1 MSTGGPLP
9 AVAVRVISLPGSP
22 RRDGMARQLDAIGL
36 DWRFFDALTCPP
48 ADIPYDPR
56 QAMRAMGRPM
66 SAGELGCFAS
76 HRALW
81 REMAES
87 PPARLMLILEDDLLL
102 DPHFFARMDDIATA
116 AIRYPYLRLYALRP
130 GHLHTEDTF
139 LERYVGRF
147 TGRADGT
154 QAYFLRQD
162 GALRL
167 IESIRSVAR
176 PVDKELDRY
185 WAHGLPIRAV
195 FPFPVLELDN
205 GSQIGAGRFHRP
217 PLSLTDSAGLRLTQV
232 SERLRRLSA
241 TAVARLASAV
251 HWRLRRGQRWWRRF
265 R

>member
-1 MSTGGPLP
+1 MSTEGRLP

-36 DWRFFDALTCPP
+36 DWRFFDALTQPP
-48 ADIPYDPR
+48 PDIPHDPR
-56 QAMRAMGRPM
+56 RVLHAMGRPM
-66 SAGELGCFAS
+66 SQGELGCFAS

-87 PPARLMLILEDDLLL
+87 PPARLMLVLEDDLLL
-102 DPHFFARMDDIATA
+102 DPHFFARMDDVA
-116 AIRYPYLRLYALRP
+116 AAAERYPYLRLYAMLP
-130 GHLHTEDTF
+130 GHLHPEDAF

-147 TGRADGT
+147 TGRTYGT

-162 GALRL
+162 GASRL

-205 GSQIGAGRFHRP
+205 GSQIGLGRYDRQ
-217 PLSLTDSAGLRLTQV
+217 PLSPADSLAHRLTQV
-232 SERLRRLSA
+232 SERLRRLPAAALGRAAA
-241 TAVARLASAV
+241 TARWMSRREQAWRR
-251 HWRLRRGQRWWRRF
+251 RLR
-265 R
+265 